1 MLSNQITPSTSR
13 HALVIGS
20 GMAGL
25 FTARILADH
34 FEQVTIIERDH
45 LPDGP
50 TFRAGVPQG
59 RHVHGLLLRGL
70 QILEQLFPGI
80 SVELEAAGAQRIDWI
95 KDLEFHTVYGVLPRF
110 ASPYQVLTCSRPLLE
125 WTTRRRLATHPQICF
140 LEAREAVGLLPNASK
155 TGVAGVR
162 VRERNPES
170 HAMGKEEELIADL
183 VVDASGRDS
192 RVLEWLTA
200 LGYEQP
206 EEVIIDGRVGYA
218 TRIYQRPK
226 EFQPDWQILALLN
239 SWPDIRRGGI
249 ILPLEGER
257 WIVTVAGIGDDHP
270 PTDEA
275 GFMAFIEGMET
286 PLLAEAIKQAEPLT
300 PIYGYQRMEN
310 RWRHFE
316 RLARWPEGFL
326 VCGDAAC
333 TLNPYYG
340 QGMAVAAQAALA
352 LDQVLRG
359 GQQRETAQRFQKVLA
374 QIFAGPWVLATSE
387 DLRSPITVG
396 GGHPGAVDRLM
407 YRYVDGVKRRIAHD
421 PKALRTFVEV
431 SHLLKP
437 SSAMLRPGMV
447 WGMLTQPR
455 KRPATSAFVTW

>member
-1 MLSNQITPSTSR
+1 MASNRVNSSASQ

-25 FTARILADH
+25 FAARILANH
-34 FEQVTIIERDH
+34 FEQVTIIERDQ
-45 LPDGP
+45 LPDSP
-50 TFRAGVPQG
+50 EFRAGVPQG

-80 SVELEAAGAQRIDWI
+80 SEELEAAGAQRIDWI

-125 WTTRRRLATHPQICF
+125 WTTRRRLADHPHIRF
-140 LEAREAVGLLPNASK
+140 LEAREAIRLLPNVQK
-155 TGVAGVR
+155 TGVVGVR
-162 VRERNPES
+162 VRERNPEA
-170 HAMGKEEELIADL
+170 HEIGKEEDVAADL
-183 VVDASGRDS
+183 IVDASGRDS
-192 RVLEWLTA
+192 HVLEWLMA
-200 LGYEQP
+200 LGYERP
-206 EEVIIDGRVGYA
+206 EEIIIDGRVGYA
-218 TRIYQRPK
+218 TRYFRRPK
-226 EFQPDWQILALLN
+226 EFHPNWQILALLN
-239 SWPDIRRGGI
+239 SWPEIRRGGI
-249 ILPLEGER
+249 ILPIEQDR

-275 GFMAFIEGMET
+275 GFMTFVEGMET

-300 PIYGYQRMEN
+300 SIYGYQRMEN

-316 RLARWPEGFL
+316 QLARWPEGLL
-326 VCGDAAC
+326 VCGDAVC

-352 LDQVLRG
+352 LDQILQG
-359 GQQRETAQRFQKVLA
+359 GNQKDTAHRFQKALA
-374 QIFAGPWVLATSE
+374 KVFAGPWVLATSE
-387 DLRSPITVG
+387 DLRSPFTKG
-396 GGHPGAVDRLM
+396 GGQPGAGDRLM
-407 YRYVDGVKRRIAHD
+407 YRYVDGVKRLIAQD

-437 SSAMLRPGMV
+437 STAMLRPGMILRV
-447 WGMLTQPR
+447 LSQSG
-455 KRPATSAFVTW
+455 KRHRASG